1 MKYAHLVDE
10 ANANRR
16 CLIYAQTKLCR
27 RRYPARDHETL
38 IVDNA
43 FEADEAKLLSSKAY
57 RQLKDKTQVATTALT
72 PLIRYRNTHVAEVQA
87 VSVILSNAL
96 GLNTSLVRAIAIGHD
111 IGHVPLG
118 HQGEKFLAEAMGK
131 PDDFCHEKM
140 GVIVAQKIERRGH
153 GLNLTYETLQGMMRH
168 SGNMAIADMTQ
179 EAWLVRFTD
188 KFAYIF
194 ADYNDITERMGFPP
208 SPELVDLINEFGSN
222 QRERTTTA
230 MAALI
235 VESAEAG
242 SVSFQHSEVA
252 QKFDRLR
259 TLMYD
264 LYGRATTQDA
274 SPILEPVLNFLTKL
288 KIGDPFMLLAL
299 MTDKDV
305 LYLSSQKMLDM
316 SHIKL
321 TSIAELLPHLGEIGK
336 VDLCDPC
343 LNW

>member
-10 ANANRR
+10 ANTRR
-16 CLIYAQTKLCR
+16 HCLFHGRTKTGR
-27 RRYPARDHETL
+27 RMHPARDNETL
-38 IVDNA
+38 IVDDA

-87 VSVILSNAL
+87 VSVILSNTL
-96 GLNTSLVRAIAIGHD
+96 GLNTNLVRAIAIGHD

-131 PDDFCHEKM
+131 PKDFCHEKM

-153 GLNLTYETLQGMMRH
+153 GLNLTYETLEGMMRH
-168 SGNMAIADMTQ
+168 SGNMATKEMSQ
-179 EAWLVRFTD
+179 EAWLVRFAD

-208 SPELVDLINEFGSN
+208 SAELVSLISEFGGS

-230 MAALI
+230 MAGLI
-235 VESAEAG
+235 VESAEAKQ
-242 SVSFQHSEVA
+242 VSFQHSVVA

-274 SPILEPVLNFLTKL
+274 SPILDPVLNFLTKL
-288 KIGDPFMLLAL
+288 KIGNPFMLLAL

-316 SHIKL
+316 SHLKV
-321 TSIAELLPHLGEIGK
+321 TSIAELLPHLEEIGD
-336 VDLCDPC
+336 VDLCDPS